1 MAWTFQQTGTL
12 IAPNGNRTPAYSGRG
27 QYKNNPT
34 YDELPNFGPIPKGV
48 YRIGDPVDTVTHGPF
63 VLPLTPDA
71 ANLMHGRSGFL
82 IHGDSLVDPGNASEG
97 CIVVDRLTR
106 GEIAA
111 SGDRMLEV
119 TAGPVMVAIDPGTEN
134 E

>member
-1 MAWTFQQTGTL
+1 MWEFQQTGTL
-12 IAPNGNRTPAYSGRG
+12 IAPDGTRTPCYSGKG

-34 YDELPNFGPIPKGV
+34 YDELMDWGPIPKGV
-48 YRIGDPVDTVTHGPF
+48 YRIGDPVNTVTHGPF

-82 IHGDSLVDPGNASEG
+82 IHGDSIVDPGNASEG
-97 CIVVDRLTR
+97 CIIVNRTTR
-106 GEIAA
+106 EKIAA
-111 SGDRMLEV
+111 SGDRELHV
-119 TAGPVMVAIDPGTEN
+119 TAGPVMVAIDPGTET